1 MIMVI
6 PSRANWSN
14 GSPSE
19 YANVPRFSPNSGTSF
34 KASHAYSRILKR
46 LSKDAA
52 DRSFDPSGPV
62 VEGNDRDD

>member
-1 MIMVI
+1 
-6 PSRANWSN
+6 
-14 GSPSE
+14 
-19 YANVPRFSPNSGTSF
+19 VPRFSPNSGTSF